1 MTDRSKGALL
11 AFAGVCILSPD
22 SLLVRMLDM
31 EQWTMLTWRGAG
43 LAVGLAVF
51 MLILRGRKAF
61 SGAAAAGAA
70 GLGVAVFYS
79 GASILFVT
87 SLYHTTV
94 ANTLALINTAPLF
107 AALMTRFW
115 LKERLPRRTWIAIL
129 LCLVAIGVIVGG
141 DVSANPNY
149 LEGDFMA
156 LGQALCLAATFVL
169 IRSKAQVNTLP
180 YMALGGVIVA
190 LASAPLAGGAAIP
203 WDKLPLLMLLVL
215 GVLPVS
221 FAMLFVAPRYIS
233 APEVNMTMLLE
244 MLLAPLLVWA
254 LLGEKPPASTLA
266 GGAVLMVAL
275 FGNAALGLHEQR
287 RAHEAPRLG

>member
-70 GLGVAVFYS
+70 GLGVAIFYS

-190 LASAPLAGGAAIP
+190 LASAPLAGGAAVP

-254 LLGEKPPASTLA
+254 LLGEKPPTSTLA

>member
-1 MTDRSKGALL
+1 MTNRSKGALL
-11 AFAGVCILSPD
+11 AFTGVCILSPD

-31 EQWTMLTWRGAG
+31 EQWTMLLGRG
-43 LAVGLAVF
+43 VGLAAGLTAF
-51 MLILRGRKAF
+51 MIVLKGRKAF
-61 SGAAAAGAA
+61 AGATA
-70 GLGVAVFYS
+70 VGLTGVGVAVFYS
-79 GASILFVT
+79 GASILFVM

-115 LKERLPRRTWIAIL
+115 LKERLPRRSWIAIL
-129 LCLVAIGVIVGG
+129 LSLAAIGVIVGG
-141 DVSANPNY
+141 DVSTNPAY
-149 LEGDFMA
+149 LKGDAMA

-190 LASAPLAGGAAIP
+190 LVSAPLAASAAVP
-203 WDKLPLLMLLVL
+203 WSKLPLLMLLVL

-221 FAMLFVAPRYIS
+221 FALLFVAPRYIS

-254 LLGEKPPASTLA
+254 LLGEEPPASTLA
-266 GGAVLMVAL
+266 GGAILLATL
-275 FGNAALGLHEQR
+275 FGNTVLGLREQR
-287 RAHEAPRLG
+287 RGQTAALRV

>member
-1 MTDRSKGALL
+1 
-11 AFAGVCILSPD
+11 
-22 SLLVRMLDM
+22 
-31 EQWTMLTWRGAG
+31 
-43 LAVGLAVF
+43 
-51 MLILRGRKAF
+51 
-61 SGAAAAGAA
+61 
-70 GLGVAVFYS
+70 
-79 GASILFVT
+79 
-87 SLYHTTV
+87 
-94 ANTLALINTAPLF
+94 
-107 AALMTRFW
+107 
-115 LKERLPRRTWIAIL
+115 
-129 LCLVAIGVIVGG
+129 
-141 DVSANPNY
+141 
-149 LEGDFMA
+149 MA

-190 LASAPLAGGAAIP
+190 LASAPLAGGAAVP

-287 RAHEAPRLG
+287 RPHETPRLG

>member
-129 LCLVAIGVIVGG
+129 LCLIAIGVIVGG

-190 LASAPLAGGAAIP
+190 LASAPLAGGAAVP

-287 RAHEAPRLG
+287 RPHETPRLG